1 MPIAYQRLSPPA
13 PRANSGEETN
23 DLPEECIL
31 RAKTVQSTRGS
42 QQMQISRVLR
52 TAFLLVLSLSL
63 ASVLG
68 YANEPAEDIF
78 HKGVQVFQSGD
89 KIAAVKLFITSAN
102 AGNTKAAAQVG
113 WCYEFGV

>member
-1 MPIAYQRLSPPA
+1 
-13 PRANSGEETN
+13 
-23 DLPEECIL
+23 
-31 RAKTVQSTRGS
+31 
-42 QQMQISRVLR
+42 MQISRVLR

-113 WCYEFGV
+113 WCYEFGVGVPQNLAEAAKWYRRIRAARS